1 MLTEAEV
8 ALREVEADLV
18 ARDMRGDYS
27 DVSYAA
33 HRKLIERAVQL
44 DHDLACV
51 AAIALCRLRAAV
63 ELRRPVEEVIPALD
77 HVLAIIPRHHPS
89 HDLARRLA
97 LRGCPELRGR
107 GYDDARI

>member
-1 MLTEAEV
+1 MLTEAEA

-18 ARDMRGDYS
+18 AREIRGDYS

-33 HRKLIERAVQL
+33 HRKLIARAVEL

-51 AAIALCRLRAAV
+51 AAIALSRLSAAV
-63 ELRRPVEEVIPALD
+63 QLRRPVEEVIPALD
-77 HVLAIIPRHHPS
+77 HVLAVIPRHHPS
-89 HDLARRLA
+89 RDTALRAA

-107 GYDDARI
+107 GYDERA